1 MPVVNAC
8 AMTEFARCRNPVPAQ
23 GRIPHGSRTAQIVAP
38 RAQCYGSGMTAT
50 LPALIWRNART
61 IAVGALGAGLAW
73 ALSVPA
79 ALLVGPALAVTLAG
93 LAGLRCAISG
103 PLMQV
108 CFVVLGMGVGAG
120 FTEQAGSAV
129 LHWPLA
135 FAALGLAMPVTMG
148 ACRLLLQHLFG
159 FDRQSAV
166 LAAAPGHLSFVL
178 AAAADSGS
186 DLARIAVVQSIRLL
200 ALTLIVPFAALA
212 LGYRMA
218 ASVLPVGDPM
228 QPGHLIALAVIG
240 VALGLVFRR
249 MRLPAPILLGP
260 MLASTLGHV
269 TGLTP
274 GTLPT
279 WLMIPAFLVMG
290 TLIGTRFSGMKPA
303 QVRAALLAG
312 LAVTL
317 AGAGIAALAALPVA
331 LMLGIPQPHVLTGF
345 APGGLETMLALGAAM
360 GASPGFIAACHIIRL
375 LILSVL
381 IPLALH
387 RAGRQTA

>member
-1 MPVVNAC
+1 M
-8 AMTEFARCRNPVPAQ
+8 Q
-23 GRIPHGSRTAQIVAP
+23 
-38 RAQCYGSGMTAT
+38 AT
-50 LPALIWRNART
+50 LSTRIWINART
-61 IAVGALGAGLAW
+61 IALGALGAAVAW
-73 ALSVPA
+73 ALSLPA

-93 LAGLRCAISG
+93 LSGLRCAIAA

-120 FTEQAGSAV
+120 FTEQAGGAM

-135 FAALGLAMPVTMG
+135 FAALALAMPLTMTL
-148 ACRLLLQHLFG
+148 CRVLLERGFG

-212 LGYRMA
+212 LGYRMG
-218 ASVLPVGDPM
+218 ASVLPAGAPM
-228 QPGHLIALAVIG
+228 HPAHLLALAVIG

-260 MLASTLGHV
+260 MLASMLGHV

-274 GTLPT
+274 GTLPA

-290 TLIGTRFSGMKPA
+290 TLIGTRFSGMQPA

-317 AGAGIAALAALPVA
+317 VGGGIAALAAVPVA
-331 LMLGIPQPHVLTGF
+331 LALGIPAAHVLAGF
-345 APGGLETMLALGAAM
+345 APGGLETMIALAAVL
-360 GASPGFIAACHIIRL
+360 GASPGFVAACHIIRL

-387 RAGRQTA
+387 RADRSARPV

>member
-1 MPVVNAC
+1 MS
-8 AMTEFARCRNPVPAQ
+8 RPASPW
-23 GRIPHGSRTAQIVAP
+23 IAI
-38 RAQCYGSGMTAT
+38 
-50 LPALIWRNART
+50 LALYA
-61 IAVGALGAGLAW
+61 AGLGAAGQF
-73 ALSVPA
+73 SKM
-79 ALLVGPALAVTLAG
+79 AVIL
-93 LAGLRCAISG
+93 
-103 PLMQV
+103 PQ
-108 CFVVLGMGVGAG
+108 LGQAYP
-120 FTEQAGSAV
+120 QAGT
-129 LHWPLA
+129 L
-135 FAALGLAMPVTMG
+135 LGFLVS
-148 ACRLLLQHLFG
+148 LLSL
-159 FDRQSAV
+159 V
-166 LAAAPGHLSFVL
+166 
-178 AAAADSGS
+178 
-186 DLARIAVVQSIRLL
+186 
-200 ALTLIVPFAALA
+200 
-212 LGYRMA
+212 
-218 ASVLPVGDPM
+218 
-228 QPGHLIALAVIG
+228 G

-249 MRLPAPILLGP
+249 MRLPAPILLGQ

-274 GTLPT
+274 GTLPA

-387 RAGRQTA
+387 RAGRQMA